1 MASKKP
7 RIVET
12 RQKRKEH
19 AKPRIVDETDY
30 SMLIDKE
37 PESLILGKKPIR
49 NQQVD
54 APRDALRKDMLS
66 DITPIRPPLERLELD
81 KEIEEDRKKRHS
93 IKKTIRKIVGL
104 E

>member
-19 AKPRIVDETDY
+19 VKPRIIDETDY
-30 SMLIDKE
+30 SMLFDKS
-37 PESLILGKKPIR
+37 PESLILGKKSSRTLQP
-49 NQQVD
+49 D
-54 APRDALRKDMLS
+54 ATRDALRKDMLS
-66 DITPIRPPLERLELD
+66 DITPIRPPLDRLELD
-81 KEIEEDRKKRHS
+81 REIDEDQKKRHS